1 MLDQYRG
8 TETILLVDDEP
19 VVLTL
24 ARTILNH
31 CGYKVHDFDDPLKAL
46 DENRKMAVDLVLT
59 DVVMPNISGP
69 DLVKRIKAEH
79 PTIPCVFMSGYDAS
93 QIAARGIDSGCEYLR
108 KPFTPEALVKKIR
121 AALEEKALEEKERDE
136 ADRNFRKSPKPS

>member
-1 MLDQYRG
+1 MKVIERAAGDLILLENYRG
-8 TETILLVDDEP
+8 TETIMLVDDEP
-19 VVLTL
+19 VVLSL

-31 CGYKVHDFDDPLKAL
+31 CGYKVHEFDDPLKAL
-46 DENRKMAVDLVLT
+46 DENPKIRVDLVLT

-79 PTIPCVFMSGYDAS
+79 PSIPCVFMSGYDVH
-93 QIAARGIDSGCEYLR
+93 QIRERGIDSGCEYLR

-121 AALEEKALEEKERDE
+121 LALEEKSA
-136 ADRNFRKSPKPS
+136 S